1 MKIKYLVQLLI
12 VVGLSLPSRAQD
24 FEVTFDEDTEPVK
37 KDAVFQQADT
47 KMETETTL
55 RYLIV
60 EKARQ
65 YLGVGYHYGQSN
77 ENGFDCSGYVK
88 YIYSSFGYDLP
99 RSSYDQFDKS
109 RHIKKRQV
117 QPGDLVFFK
126 ISGRQISH
134 VGIYIGDDLFIHA
147 PSRGKKVT
155 VDSMEADY
163 YKRHFAGFGSILN
176 EKSQQ

>member
-1 MKIKYLVQLLI
+1 MKVNYLVQLLI

-37 KDAVFQQADT
+37 KDAVFQQADMMMVT
-47 KMETETTL
+47 DTAL

-65 YLGVGYHYGQSN
+65 YLGVGYLYGHSN

-88 YIYSSFGYDLP
+88 YVYSNFGYDLP
-99 RSSYDQFDKS
+99 RSSHEQFYKS

-126 ISGRQISH
+126 ISGRQVSH

-147 PSRGKKVT
+147 PSSGKKVT

-163 YKRHFAGFGSILN
+163 YKRHFAGFGTMLN
-176 EKSQQ
+176 